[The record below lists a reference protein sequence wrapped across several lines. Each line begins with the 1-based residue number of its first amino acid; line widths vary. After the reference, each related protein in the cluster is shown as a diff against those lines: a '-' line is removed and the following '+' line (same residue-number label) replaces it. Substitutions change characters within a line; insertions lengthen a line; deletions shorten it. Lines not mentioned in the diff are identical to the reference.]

1 MELTQGGI
9 RVRYIKDSNN
19 VKVYAHKLRGLARQV
34 AARKLPDMLNHFE
47 RIGREEELEGA
58 EALFAYIRKEFEK
71 LKSFLP
77 QPNWMETAEQ
87 QNDEKEKMKKA
98 QEII

>member
-1 MELTQGGI
+1 MHGHQAGKKLLGKSLYGQG
-9 RVRYIKDSNN
+9 
-19 VKVYAHKLRGLARQV
+19 KVPVDLS
-34 AARKLPDMLNHFE
+34 DF
-47 RIGREEELEGA
+47 IDD
-58 EALFAYIRKEFEK
+58 IRKEFEK
-71 LKSFLP
+71 LKSFLS